1 MARKPG
7 RMYSRIRGQ
16 AYTRKE
22 YMGGVPAPRISQ
34 FDQGD
39 LTGSF
44 PVSLNLIV
52 KEACQIRHT
61 ALEAARISANRALSK
76 KAGANGFHMKIKVY
90 PHNVLRENKLATGA
104 GADRV
109 SDGMRA
115 AFGKAIGTAARVDR
129 NQTIIVIEV
138 NRQHVD
144 AAKYALNR
152 AAVKLPSPCYITVDG
167 VSG

>member
-1 MARKPG
+1 MARKPA
-7 RMYSRIRGQ
+7 RMYTQIRGQ

-39 LTGSF
+39 LRTRF
-44 PVSLNLIV
+44 PVALHLVV
-52 KEACQIRHT
+52 KEQCQIRHT

-76 KAGANGFHMKIKVY
+76 KAGPTGFYMKIRVY

-115 AFGKAIGTAARVDR
+115 AFGKAVGTAARVRR
-129 NQTIIVIEV
+129 NQPVMTIRV
-138 NRQHVD
+138 NPQHVE
-144 AAKYALNR
+144 AAKQALER
-152 AAVKLPSPCYITVDG
+152 AAVKLPTPCYIVAENA
-167 VSG
+167 S

>member
-1 MARKPG
+1 MARKPA
-7 RMYSRIRGQ
+7 RMYTRIRGQ

-22 YMGGVPAPRISQ
+22 YMGGVPAPRIGQ

-39 LTGSF
+39 LKSSF
-44 PVSLNLIV
+44 PVTLTLHV
-52 KEACQIRHT
+52 KEQCQIRHT

-76 KAGANGFHMKIKVY
+76 KAGPTGFYMKVRVY

-115 AFGKAIGTAARVDR
+115 AFGKAVGTAARVKRD
-129 NQTIIVIEV
+129 QCVLTVKV
-138 NRQHVD
+138 NPQHID
-144 AAKYALNR
+144 AAKEALYR
-152 AAVKLPSPCYITVDG
+152 ASVKLPSPCYVEIAQKK
-167 VSG
+167 

>member
-1 MARKPG
+1 MARKPA

-16 AYTRKE
+16 AYTRRE
-22 YMGGVPAPRISQ
+22 YMGGVPAPRIGQ

-39 LTGSF
+39 LRSEF
-44 PVSLNLIV
+44 PFTLKLRV
-52 KEACQIRHT
+52 KEECQIRHT

-76 KAGANGFHMKIKVY
+76 KAGPTGFHMKVRVY

-115 AFGKAIGTAARVDR
+115 AFGKAIGTAARVKRDQVVLTITV
-129 NQTIIVIEV
+129 NQAHI
-138 NRQHVD
+138 D
-144 AAKYALNR
+144 AAKDALYR
-152 AAVKLPSPCYITVDG
+152 ASVKLPSPCYVQIEKNE
-167 VSG
+167 